1 MLINLGCFFFV
12 LIVRLFG
19 SGYTDKLPLV
29 KFLETVGSLKFR
41 GTSVLFR
48 LPVSIIK
55 LAQDEMYQSLTE
67 DKGALITR

>member
-1 MLINLGCFFFV
+1 MLINLGFFFV

-29 KFLETVGSLKFR
+29 EFLETVGSLKFR